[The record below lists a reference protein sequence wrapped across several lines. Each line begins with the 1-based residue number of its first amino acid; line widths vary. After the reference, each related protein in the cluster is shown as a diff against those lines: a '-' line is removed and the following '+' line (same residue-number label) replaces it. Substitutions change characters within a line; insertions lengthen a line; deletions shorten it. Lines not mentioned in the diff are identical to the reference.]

1 MSILSELFN
10 EDFSKELHEQQLN
23 ELTQPYGRTTGAINR
38 AKSAVKGLVG
48 GGQYEQG
55 AEQAGQL
62 ANRYFMNFKRYIG
75 SKYGRKP
82 QYVTYDDVK
91 GFMDSNKLDSS
102 DLGTNQNMTFTPKDV
117 ASLFLKAAQEQVSSG
132 MVPPAQA
139 AGSNPPAAQGN
150 SGTSGQ
156 PQGQGN
162 SGQPQGQGN
171 NNQPQGSGTP
181 PASGGSNSTIPSTLA
196 QLSQAQRTQLLSI
209 LSRI

>member
-10 EDFSKELHEQQLN
+10 EDFSNVLHEQQLN

-82 QYVTYDDVK
+82 QYVTFDDVK

-139 AGSNPPAAQGN
+139 AGSNQPPAQGN
-150 SGTSGQ
+150 N
-156 PQGQGN
+156 GN
-162 SGQPQGQGN
+162 SGQPPVQGSNSGQS
-171 NNQPQGSGTP
+171 QGSGTP
-181 PASGGSNSTIPSTLA
+181 APSGSSGLSGTLA
-196 QLSQAQRTQLLSI
+196 SLSPQERAQLLSI
-209 LSRI
+209 LSKL